1 MIFESIISEFSGQ
14 KPDEVLRS
22 VKAFFQFPVIPEYL
36 PSEVLMASCYRA
48 LGFSSLQDSWI
59 SQNGKA
65 LWKLVSKEKEFFI
78 SSPFNRNEIC
88 RLLRDV
94 LLSPED
100 PKQKRGQKYPDF
112 LFLAPIVPSTA
123 LFSNP
128 IRLNK
133 KNNTAG
139 GTPWNVENLFKAL
152 IAYSSQ
158 DKTDGDDLWD
168 RLFSALSVQDDA
180 EDDFF
185 ARIIECLLNEFSNYL
200 KNNSIVAPERLPNW
214 SKNSNDIYGQ
224 GKFFINYSDR
234 TILSES
240 SPLNEIRN
248 GFRLIL
254 NLKQKFSRWQ
264 WLTILDAHLR
274 MSMMAFVMWLLDMH
288 HVASVA
294 IQKYIIGGM
303 PIPNIP
309 NNKFFHLLCNESKED
324 YKEDY
329 FFYGES
335 FSKAQIRIMTR
346 YARDL
351 IRISFFLLAAQNI
364 NPIKFNSLNWH
375 TVDGFV
381 SFLKSFAIDFGSQ
394 EIRKNFEDS
403 YIAITQSEKTFLN
416 SKQGRLKHFLE
427 FFSVIRQKSVID
439 SQRDFIRYDQ
449 SFLVRKKG
457 GYSNAPFIVD
467 LGSIACFVSA
477 YCCAQK
483 RRVFTITELLKYL
496 EKFYI
501 KIHEAHT
508 KQFIDNLKG
517 LGLTMD
523 SPDAGRGAMILNPF
537 FEKES

>member
-214 SKNSNDIYGQ
+214 SKNSNDIQ
-224 GKFFINYSDR
+224 I
-234 TILSES
+234 
-240 SPLNEIRN
+240 
-248 GFRLIL
+248 
-254 NLKQKFSRWQ
+254 
-264 WLTILDAHLR
+264 HL
-274 MSMMAFVMWLLDMH
+274 VT
-288 HVASVA
+288 
-294 IQKYIIGGM
+294 
-303 PIPNIP
+303 P
-309 NNKFFHLLCNESKED
+309 
-324 YKEDY
+324 
-329 FFYGES
+329 
-335 FSKAQIRIMTR
+335 
-346 YARDL
+346 
-351 IRISFFLLAAQNI
+351 
-364 NPIKFNSLNWH
+364 
-375 TVDGFV
+375 
-381 SFLKSFAIDFGSQ
+381 
-394 EIRKNFEDS
+394 
-403 YIAITQSEKTFLN
+403 
-416 SKQGRLKHFLE
+416 
-427 FFSVIRQKSVID
+427 
-439 SQRDFIRYDQ
+439 
-449 SFLVRKKG
+449 
-457 GYSNAPFIVD
+457 
-467 LGSIACFVSA
+467 
-477 YCCAQK
+477 
-483 RRVFTITELLKYL
+483 
-496 EKFYI
+496 
-501 KIHEAHT
+501 
-508 KQFIDNLKG
+508 
-517 LGLTMD
+517 
-523 SPDAGRGAMILNPF
+523 
-537 FEKES
+537 